1 MKRVKFRSG
10 GARSRWEDDFWLCL
24 HQPRLERDGKKA
36 SGYTIE
42 EIRAMT
48 PKEKQFFS
56 DGVWL
61 HQEWLKTREARDTA
75 YERYRATIAERTS
88 KKPGRHN
95 SGAAQPDSEPA

>member
-1 MKRVKFRSG
+1 MALKVKFRSG

-24 HQPRLERDGKKA
+24 NQPRTRRDGKKLP
-36 SGYTIE
+36 GYTIE

-61 HQEWLKTREARDTA
+61 HQEWLRTKEARDGA
-75 YERYRATIAERTS
+75 YERYRAAIAERTA
-88 KKPGRHN
+88 KKP
-95 SGAAQPDSEPA
+95 